1 MRFAN
6 SVSALQVNPSFEGV
20 VGRAING
27 GVKVRTNQIGAG
39 AGSNPDSLVSA
50 CLLHGTVV

>member
-27 GVKVRTNQIGAG
+27 GVKVRTNQIGPERA
-39 AGSNPDSLVSA
+39 PILTRLFRPA
-50 CLLHGTVV
+50 CCMVR